1 MSKGNI
7 PLSDKLS
14 NYQNQI
20 RLSKTL
26 KFLIFR
32 LSMAARNTSQ
42 GSGLVRY
49 SHGKNLPQT
58 STTFHLITTNKEEH
72 LLTTLERTSPGF
84 TANLCL
90 IEQGVFQRSRLP
102 QRSHQGVK
110 GKEEFDQSL
119 WISCLYYL
127 INIHH
132 DIFTFVNIVYFLKQ
146 IKTCIQTRV
155 FLYLLLLSSEPNT
168 KCPERDLS

>member
-146 IKTCIQTRV
+146 NLYSNTCISLFAFTVLRT
-155 FLYLLLLSSEPNT
+155 NT
-168 KCPERDLS
+168 KCLERDLS